1 MNGNVDLM
9 LRIQTLVEK
18 LTVITPKIATN
29 LILEQIRLRLEE
41 PLVYSKQLVLFK
53 KKNAIAMTR
62 LVYQVKT

>member
-53 KKNAIAMTR
+53 KKTPS
-62 LVYQVKT
+62 L

>member
-53 KKNAIAMTR
+53 KKKR
-62 LVYQVKT
+62 HRYDKTSLSG